1 MQRRISSKLHT
12 GQNIG
17 RADPMQDF
25 LIQKRE
31 FCTAVRQFTVKAES
45 EADAIGMVRLEQVI
59 EDSSTEE
66 SPLDEFFALK
76 R

>member
-1 MQRRISSKLHT
+1 
-12 GQNIG
+12 
-17 RADPMQDF
+17 MQDF